1 MIEADDSDGRAI
13 GELSGMRVGRGVVGV
28 AAGLVMVVLA
38 ALGYVLPP
46 PFDPSPLVPDPAF
59 RTLPAQPADE
69 LRPVPAAASITVEEV
84 TVPAR
89 GTDLRATVRAP
100 RAPGRHPAMVFVQ
113 GAGPGLR
120 EEFTEQAEW
129 LARAGI
135 VTLVYDKRTVGY
147 DFRHRDFGLLADD
160 ALRMLAVLRGRPDV
174 DPGRAGLWGVSEG
187 SWVVPIAASRS
198 ADVGFAV
205 LVSAPNVSPLRQVSW
220 ALGEQLDRLRAPS
233 GVRELLIRAMSA
245 VDMNFLRHDGV
256 PALRGVRRPVL
267 ALYGTRDP
275 SIPFVE
281 SSQTLTRALAEG
293 GDPAYT
299 IRYLAGADHG
309 MRVDGGPFAAGYL
322 ETLANWV
329 TGLPGTAEP
338 EVPVAGA
345 TPVQR
350 YEASDVPTAPW
361 YASGT
366 VLGFTLFLAA
376 VGYVAGPVA
385 ALAIR
390 LRGGDGAAA
399 GARLWPPIRRRFRRM
414 AQTGVGLLVSVAAF
428 ITLLVLFSV
437 NQAGAWPAVLAGWLV
452 VRALA
457 LLMLLQEVTAT
468 AAVVSALR
476 EGWQPSRPQYVAVAG
491 VLGSTGLL
499 LVAAAYYGLFAF
511 PW

>member
-1 MIEADDSDGRAI
+1 
-13 GELSGMRVGRGVVGV
+13 MRVGRGVVGV
-28 AAGLVMVVLA
+28 AAGVAMMALA
-38 ALGYVLPP
+38 AVGYVLPP
-46 PFDPSPLVPDPAF
+46 PFDPSPLTADPAF
-59 RTLPAQPADE
+59 RSLPAQPAHE
-69 LRPVPAAASITVEEV
+69 LRPVSATAPITVQEL
-84 TVPAR
+84 TVRAR

-100 RAPGRHPAMVFVQ
+100 RVPGRHPAMVFVQ

-160 ALRMLAVLRGRPDV
+160 ALRMLAELRGRPDV
-174 DPGRAGLWGVSEG
+174 DPARAGLWGVSEG

-281 SSQTLTRALAEG
+281 SSQTLTRALTEG
-293 GDPAYT
+293 GNPDHT

-309 MRVDGGPFAAGYL
+309 MRVNGGPLAPGYL

-329 TGLPGTAEP
+329 KGLPETAEP
-338 EVPVAGA
+338 RPPIAGA

-350 YEASDVPTAPW
+350 YEASDLPTAPW

-366 VLGFTLFLAA
+366 VLGLTLCLAA

-385 ALAIR
+385 AMAVR
-390 LRGGDGAAA
+390 LRGGRPQAEAN
-399 GARLWPPIRRRFRRM
+399 ARLWPPIRHRFRRM
-414 AQTGVGLLVSVAAF
+414 AWTGAGLLASVAAF

-457 LLMLLQEVTAT
+457 VLMLLQEVTAT

-476 EGWQPSRPQYVAVAG
+476 EGWQPSRPQHVAVAG